1 MRALIFVS
9 LVLPLTSVSAEDV
22 DANRPG
28 RDSNGRMRQTPFQ
41 SLSEAVWQP
50 IDPNQGS

>member
-28 RDSNGRMRQTPFQ
+28 RELEWSDETDAIPIIVRS
-41 SLSEAVWQP
+41 SLAT
-50 IDPNQGS
+50 N